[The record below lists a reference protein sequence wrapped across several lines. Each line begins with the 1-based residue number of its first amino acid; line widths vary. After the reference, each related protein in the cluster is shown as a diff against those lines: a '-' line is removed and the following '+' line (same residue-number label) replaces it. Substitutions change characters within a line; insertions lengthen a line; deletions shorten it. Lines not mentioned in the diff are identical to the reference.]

1 MNFMFA
7 SSDVVIVSIALIS
20 LIVLAIS
27 LIMKVQ
33 KIPLILSYILVGF
46 LIGPYFF
53 NFISDTSLIMLLGN
67 IGVILLLFF
76 IGLTISLEDLI
87 NNWKVSVLGTIF
99 QVFLTVGIVALLG
112 VFFDWTIQTVLL
124 IAFVLT
130 MSSTVVIIKI
140 LEARGEEKLRLSKK
154 VLSVGI
160 MQDIMVIPMLVVLS
174 IFSGQGVSVQSIS
187 IQVIGMLLALLVI
200 GYLVVNKNKISIPY
214 IDFIKRDF
222 EVQMAFTL
230 AFCFGIAALS
240 LLFGLSAGLGAFIA
254 GLIISASKQTQFA
267 YQSLNSFQIVFV
279 ALFFISVGMLIDL
292 DFVLANIGVIILLT
306 CIAFVINIL
315 VNFVV
320 FITLKERVVNSLYAS
335 LLLSHIGEFSF
346 VLAAFALAIGS
357 ITLEAYNLTISII
370 VLSLIITP
378 FFISLF
384 RIFIL
389 KEQFLGFNK
398 VEEKEE

>member
-1 MNFMFA
+1 MFA
-7 SSDVVIVSIALIS
+7 EGDLVIVSIALIS

-27 LIMKVQ
+27 LLMKVQ

-46 LIGPYFF
+46 LIGPFF
-53 NFISDTSLIMLLGN
+53 LNFISNTSIIMLIGN
-67 IGVILLLFF
+67 LGVILLLFF
-76 IGLTISLEDLI
+76 IGLSISLEDLI

-99 QVFLTVGIVALLG
+99 QVLLTVGIIAILG
-112 VFFDWTIQTVLL
+112 VFLDWTLQTVLL
-124 IAFVLT
+124 IAFVLS
-130 MSSTVVIIKI
+130 MSSTVVILKI
-140 LEARGEEKLRLSKK
+140 LESRGEEKLRLSKK

-160 MQDIMVIPMLVVLS
+160 MQDIMVIPMLIILN
-174 IFSGQGVSVQSIS
+174 IFSGQSVS
-187 IQVIGMLLALLVI
+187 IQTISTQIIGMILAGLVI
-200 GYLVVNKNKISIPY
+200 VYLVINKNKISIPY
-214 IDFIKRDF
+214 IDFIKKDF
-222 EVQMAFTL
+222 EIQMAFVI

-254 GLIISASKQTQFA
+254 GLIISASRQTQFA

-279 ALFFISVGMLIDL
+279 ALFFISVGMLINI
-292 DFVLANIGVIILLT
+292 DFVLDNLLLIVSLT
-306 CIAFVINIL
+306 LIAFVINIL
-315 VNFVV
+315 INFLV
-320 FITLKERVVNSLYAS
+320 FFSLKEKVVNSLYAS

-378 FFISLF
+378 IFISIF
-384 RIFIL
+384 RIFVL
-389 KEQFLGFNK
+389 KEPFFGFNK